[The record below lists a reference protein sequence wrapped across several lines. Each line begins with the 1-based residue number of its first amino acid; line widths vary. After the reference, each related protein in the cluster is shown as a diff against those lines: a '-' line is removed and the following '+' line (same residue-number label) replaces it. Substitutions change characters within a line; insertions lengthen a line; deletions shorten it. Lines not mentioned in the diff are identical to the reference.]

1 MKNID
6 LKSYFEEVG
15 YDWENDVPIME
26 EVCKLSKTR
35 HKEDP
40 PKDFQFN
47 YGMEQPF
54 FMKAFL
60 ESVYCEKFFEIGTG
74 RGTCSMAASLCE
86 SMRKV
91 DSFDILVPDEKR
103 DNVINFRKVEA
114 SNMDILERFKASAP
128 RIRNFTAQGYPSEIN
143 FHHVSDYASFIQSP
157 DNKDY
162 SVCFI
167 DGDHDN
173 SQIILNDYLV
183 CNKVM
188 EGSKSAY
195 IIWDDYYPDKFA
207 VKEVVDK
214 IIEVDERECTLVSF
228 RGHLF
233 GDDSIGKE
241 EGSGEVIMKLK

>member
-1 MKNID
+1 MKNIG
-6 LKSYFEEVG
+6 LKRYFEESG

-26 EVCKLSKTR
+26 EICKLSKTR
-35 HKEDP
+35 YKEDP
-40 PKDFQFN
+40 PKEFQFT

-74 RGTCSMAASLCE
+74 RGTCSMAASLCKD
-86 SMRKV
+86 MRKV

-103 DNVINFRKVEA
+103 DNVINFRKEEA
-114 SNMDILERFKASAP
+114 SNMDILERFKTNIP
-128 RIRNFTAQGYPSEIN
+128 HITNFVAHAYPSEIN
-143 FHHVSDYASFIQSP
+143 FHHISDYASFIQSP
-157 DNKDY
+157 DNNDY

-167 DGDHDN
+167 DGEHDN
-173 SQIILNDYLV
+173 PQTILNDYLV

-188 EGSKSAY
+188 KSSKSAY
-195 IIWDDYYPDKFA
+195 IIWDDYHPDKFA

-214 IIEVDERECTLVSF
+214 IIEVDKRECTLVSF

-233 GDDSIGKE
+233 EDDSKGKE
-241 EGSGEVIMKLK
+241 EGSGEVIMKL

>member
-1 MKNID
+1 MKKIYLND
-6 LKSYFEEVG
+6 FFQESG
-15 YDWENDVPIME
+15 YDWENDAPMMKEI
-26 EVCKLSKTR
+26 CKLSKTR
-35 HKEDP
+35 HMENP
-40 PKDFQFN
+40 PKEFQFT

-54 FMKAFL
+54 FIKAFL
-60 ESVYCEKFFEIGTG
+60 ENVYCEKFFEIGTG
-74 RGTCSMAASLCE
+74 RGTCSMAASLCKD
-86 SMRKV
+86 MRKV

-103 DNVINFRKVEA
+103 DNVINFRKEEA
-114 SNMDILERFKASAP
+114 SNMDILERFRTKAAK
-128 RIRNFTAQGYPSEIN
+128 ITNFVAQAYPSEIKFN
-143 FHHVSDYASFIQSP
+143 HVSGYAKFIDDP

-173 SQIILNDYLV
+173 AETILKDYLI

-188 EGSKSAY
+188 EKSKEAY

-214 IIEVDERECTLVSF
+214 ITEVDGRECTLVPF

-233 GDDSIGKE
+233 DSDDKARE
-241 EGSGEVIMKLK
+241 EDSGEIIMKMT